1 MTGTRGNIHCLNSRN
16 DTANRCWAVTNKLTH
31 SLIITRTK
39 VLVHCALGAM
49 VVVAWLDKHNLRM
62 LN

>member
-1 MTGTRGNIHCLNSRN
+1 MLGS
-16 DTANRCWAVTNKLTH
+16 NKQIDTH
-31 SLIITRTK
+31 SLIITGTK